1 MPSMKELAVL
11 KWHKDGCYAVDFAK
25 LIDSQEDDEVASK
38 NNLEFTGEKDK
49 SEAESPEAG
58 KMVAQA
64 PRRHLSLAVSPKERR
79 EYEATHT
86 HWIAAGSKDGKVS
99 LWEIF

>member
-11 KWHKDGCYAVDFAK
+11 KWHKDGCYAVDFAE
-25 LIDSQEDDEVASK
+25 LIDSQEDNEGTSE
-38 NNLEFTGEKDK
+38 NNLDNTGEENRL
-49 SEAESPEAG
+49 EAESSEAG
-58 KMVAQA
+58 KMVVPA